1 MTAWRLRGP
10 LGAVAAAT
18 LAGALAYPASGH
30 TEPMATL
37 AHVAP
42 ASGARAATA
51 SIARAAGG
59 RARSAEAE
67 LRAAVATPQP
77 ATVTYDRWHGTSF
90 GAYLAPKGAFWS
102 DDGGIDVV
110 VHFNAAMLAGHSWQA
125 SDANAVIVS
134 AAFGSYGSGAYQEAM
149 ADPGRFGRMVAEVV
163 ASVAAQKKPGVKLH
177 VRHLG
182 LVAWSA
188 GFGAVGRILAVP
200 RYFAQLDSIILLDA
214 LQAGY
219 KDPSRGAAQGADHVS
234 LTGLAPY
241 IRFAREAQAGRKQL
255 VVTHTSIVPPQYA
268 STTEAATALAS
279 AVGAAPHEAATSN
292 GGMRRT
298 YRVDEGGLHL
308 HGYQGAGPGDHMR
321 HLQLVGEVVREFL
334 VPRWSGHASQ
344 PTP

>member
-1 MTAWRLRGP
+1 MARRSSLA
-10 LGAVAAAT
+10 LAAAAAT
-18 LAGALAYPASGH
+18 ALVGALSYPTAVHGEPAS
-30 TEPMATL
+30 TVAR
-37 AHVAP
+37 VAP
-42 ASGARAATA
+42 AAF
-51 SIARAAGG
+51 

-67 LRAAVATPQP
+67 LRAAVTP
-77 ATVTYDRWHGTSF
+77 AEALTTVTYERWHGTSF

-110 VHFNAAMLAGHSWQA
+110 VHFNAAMLAGRSWQA
-125 SDANAVIVS
+125 SGANAVIVS

-149 ADPGRFGRMVAEVV
+149 ADPGRFGRMVSEVV
-163 ASVAAQKKPGVKLH
+163 ASVSAQSKPGMKLH

-200 RYFAQLDSIILLDA
+200 RYFEQLDSIILLDA

-241 IRFAREAQAGRKQL
+241 IRFAREAMAGRKQL

-268 STTEAATALAS
+268 STTEAATALAA
-279 AVGAAPHEAATSN
+279 AVGVVPHPTNEASGA
-292 GGMRRT
+292 MLRT

-308 HGYQGAGPGDHMR
+308 HGFQGAGPGDHMR
-321 HLQLVGEVVREFL
+321 HLHLVGDVVHEFL
-334 VPRWSGHASQ
+334 VPRWARAEA
-344 PTP
+344 P

>member
-1 MTAWRLRGP
+1 MARRPSLGP
-10 LGAVAAAT
+10 LVAAAT
-18 LAGALAYPASGH
+18 ATLVGALSCPSPVHGEPASS
-30 TEPMATL
+30 
-37 AHVAP
+37 V
-42 ASGARAATA
+42 ARAAPIVA
-51 SIARAAGG
+51 

-67 LRAAVATPQP
+67 LRAAVAPTEPVTSVTPVSYEP
-77 ATVTYDRWHGTSF
+77 WHGTSF

-110 VHFNAAMLAGHSWQA
+110 VHFNAAMLAGRSWQA
-125 SDANAVIVS
+125 SGANAVIVS
-134 AAFGSYGSGAYQEAM
+134 AAFGSFGSGAYQEAM
-149 ADPGRFGRMVAEVV
+149 ADPGRFGRMVSEVV
-163 ASVAAQKKPGVKLH
+163 ASVAAQRKPGTKLH

-200 RYFAQLDSIILLDA
+200 RYFEQLDSVILLDA

-241 IRFAREAQAGRKQL
+241 IRFAREAMAGRKQL

-268 STTEAATALAS
+268 STTEATTALAA
-279 AVGAAPHEAATSN
+279 AVGAVPQPTNEASGA
-292 GGMRRT
+292 MVRT

-308 HGYQGAGPGDHMR
+308 HGFHGAGPGDHMR
-321 HLQLVGEVVREFL
+321 HLHLVGDVVHEFL
-334 VPRWSGHASQ
+334 VPRWTGAGAR
-344 PTP
+344 